1 MAEGYDLALEEW
13 LGVLEELWSAV
24 GKPIEPERLQVYRN
38 ALTDVP
44 LGLLEAAVQR
54 VIRENT
60 YSVVPP
66 PGAVWEAVRQ
76 ELGNPQDMR
85 LAIQRW
91 EDRLWETMI
100 WKRSSI
106 SNEIEDE
113 V

>member
-24 GKPIEPERLQVYRN
+24 GKPIEPDRLQVYRN
-38 ALTDVP
+38 ALADVP
-44 LGLLEAAVQR
+44 LGLLEVAVRR

-60 YSVVPP
+60 FSVVPP

-100 WKRSSI
+100 WRRSSI